1 MNKYQEALDDL
12 SSDNQDISVHVRLE
26 TLRELVEMYEK
37 LKFLFDIYVVNEV
50 NINLSEG
57 AQKLANALKII
68 NEELKINID
77 FDLSEKEEVWKEEN

>member
-1 MNKYQEALDDL
+1 MNKHQEALDDL

-26 TLRELVEMYEK
+26 TLRELVEMYEE
-37 LKFLFDIYVVNEV
+37 LKFLFDIYVVNEA
-50 NINLSEG
+50 NINFSEG

-77 FDLSEKEEVWKEEN
+77 FDLSEKEEV